1 MDDSPNLEDQK
12 KERELP
18 RWVQIPAGIVLGS
31 FTLLC
36 GYASLVL
43 LFGVNEKNP
52 ILAAVVGFV
61 LLLGCLW
68 VLEKCLRLLTGR
80 KIQGGLLSPTALRVV
95 SFFFLIFPIAGLFT
109 GYYRRMGAVAVFQAL
124 MYLSSFFGLQALAR
138 RREANWVLRQ
148 GPKRRVKDLEAKR
161 GRRLLE
167 ESVQTHLLPA
177 LTKLGFEAAPVAEYG
192 GSADREFVRG
202 FPQWGNLIRERES
215 IIDKVEIQFSTYE
228 RAAFRINATPVP
240 KEGMMTAAGHQT
252 AEEIHASG
260 LHCHFET
267 HARPWL
273 RPSLRAFGLEPLG
286 EWFSVWHWPILP
298 PTQADYDKL
307 ALHVAG
313 ILPELELALREG
325 KLGPHVRR
333 LEFKPLPPEVLER
346 IRNLKAER
354 EIEK

>member
-1 MDDSPNLEDQK
+1 MDDSPNLEGQE
-12 KERELP
+12 KEKDLP
-18 RWVQIPAGIVLGS
+18 RWIQVPAGLVLGS
-31 FTLLC
+31 LTLLC

-43 LFGVNEKNP
+43 LFGVNEKSP

-80 KIQGGLLSPTALRVV
+80 KVRGGLLSPNALRVV
-95 SFFFLIFPIAGLFT
+95 SYFFLIFPVFGLFT

-138 RREANWVLRQ
+138 RREANWVLRE
-148 GPKRRVKDLEAKR
+148 GAKGRVKEQEAKR
-161 GRRLLE
+161 RRRLLE

-177 LTKLGFEAAPVAEYG
+177 LTKLGFEAAPVVEHG
-192 GSADREFVRG
+192 DSVGREFVRS
-202 FPQWGNLIRERES
+202 FPPWGNLIRDGES
-215 IIDKVEIQFSTYE
+215 IIDKVEIQFSTYG

-240 KEGMMTAAGHQT
+240 KEGMMTAAGHRT

-273 RPSLRAFGLEPLG
+273 RPSLRALGLEPLG
-286 EWFSVWHWPILP
+286 EWFSVWHWPLRP

-307 ALHVAG
+307 ALRVVG

-325 KLGPHVRR
+325 KLGPHIRR
-333 LEFKPLPPEVLER
+333 LDFKPHPPEVLER